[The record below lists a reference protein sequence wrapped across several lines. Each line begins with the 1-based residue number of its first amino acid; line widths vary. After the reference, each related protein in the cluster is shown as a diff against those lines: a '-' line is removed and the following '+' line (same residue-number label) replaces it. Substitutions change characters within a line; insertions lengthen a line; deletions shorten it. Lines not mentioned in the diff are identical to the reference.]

1 MEENLHFVIIGGLHV
16 RAFVLDIHPA
26 IHYNKL
32 TLYEEAPMKCLLT
45 LLMILC
51 LLPLGAGAESVI
63 IDRTKNLT
71 EEYRFPEGTPILEIV
86 FPRVYSSDCAIV
98 RYGYDVMMI
107 DASTATDE
115 MQDRV
120 RSALYS
126 MGVDYIDAA
135 FNSHPHDDHING
147 FIPVAEYFPVGRLVL
162 AFEEDFDDNMKRV
175 VDFYNAKDIP
185 IEHVEDGDV
194 FYMGPEED
202 VTIRV
207 IQRNDSGTWEAN
219 NRSAMLHIQFGERSI
234 LFSGDVENH
243 AQRSY
248 FTTPPEGG
256 LKADILKYPHHG
268 QVKLDDRFLEL
279 IDPDLVFINGAN
291 AVMDGAKSY
300 LDKRKIPY
308 LLGYVGLTR
317 LRTDGKV
324 WVADYMHEL
333 YTDRNT
339 KNPEYK

>member
-1 MEENLHFVIIGGLHV
+1 MKRLLSLVMMLLLALPVLAEEPI
-16 RAFVLDIHPA
+16 
-26 IHYNKL
+26 
-32 TLYEEAPMKCLLT
+32 
-45 LLMILC
+45 
-51 LLPLGAGAESVI
+51 I
-63 IDRTKNLT
+63 IDRTGNLT
-71 EEYRFPEGTPILEIV
+71 EEYKFPEDTPILEIV

-98 RYGYDVMMI
+98 RFGYDTMMI

-115 MQDRV
+115 MQERV
-120 RSALYS
+120 RSALHS
-126 MGVDYIDAA
+126 MGVDYIDIA

-162 AFEEDFDDNMKRV
+162 AFEEDFDENMIRV
-175 VDFYNAKDIP
+175 VNYYNEHDIP
-185 IEHVEDGDV
+185 IEHVEDGET

-234 LFSGDVENH
+234 LFTGDVENH

-248 FTTPPEGG
+248 FTNPPAEG

-268 QVKLDDRFLEL
+268 QVKLDDRFLAL
-279 IDPDLVFINGAN
+279 IDPELVFMNGAN
-291 AVMDGAKSY
+291 AVMDGAKNY
-300 LDKRKIPY
+300 LKKHKIPY
-308 LLGYVGLTR
+308 LVGYEGLTR

-324 WVADYMHEL
+324 WVMDYMHEN

-339 KNPEYK
+339 KNPTYQ

>member
-1 MEENLHFVIIGGLHV
+1 MKRLYAFLMLLLLALPALAEEPI
-16 RAFVLDIHPA
+16 
-26 IHYNKL
+26 
-32 TLYEEAPMKCLLT
+32 
-45 LLMILC
+45 
-51 LLPLGAGAESVI
+51 I
-63 IDRTKNLT
+63 IDRTTNLT
-71 EEYRFPEGTPILEIV
+71 EEYQFPEDTPILEIV

-98 RYGYDVMMI
+98 RFGYDTMMI

-115 MQDRV
+115 MQERV
-120 RSALYS
+120 RSALHS
-126 MGVDYIDAA
+126 MGVDYIDVA

-162 AFEEDFDDNMKRV
+162 AFEEDFDENMIRV
-175 VDFYNAKDIP
+175 VNYYNEHDIP
-185 IEHVEDGDV
+185 IEHVEDGEV

-234 LFSGDVENH
+234 LFTGDVENH

-248 FTTPPEGG
+248 FTNPPEEG

-268 QVKLDDRFLEL
+268 QVKLDDRFLAL
-279 IDPDLVFINGAN
+279 IDPELVFMNGAN
-291 AVMDGAKSY
+291 AVMDGAKNY
-300 LDKRKIPY
+300 LKKHKIPY
-308 LLGYVGLTR
+308 LIGYEGLTR

-324 WVADYMHEL
+324 WVVDYMHEL

-339 KNPEYK
+339 KNPTYQ